1 SATSAAALAQ
11 GVETLPQRIQAHVD
25 NARIVAEWLQADPRI
40 EYVNWAGLPSHPHHD
55 RAEKYLPLG
64 PGSVF
69 GFGVRGG
76 RDVGQKFI
84 ESVELASHVANIG
97 DTKTLVIHPAST
109 THSQLTDDQ
118 LADAGVGAG
127 LVRLSVGIE
136 DVDDILYDLDRALS
150 LATKES
156 GS

>member
-1 SATSAAALAQ
+1 M
-11 GVETLPQRIQAHVD
+11 
-25 NARIVAEWLQADPRI
+25 VAEWLSADPRI
-40 EYVNWAGLPSHPHHD
+40 EYVNWAGLESHPHHE
-55 RAEKYLPLG
+55 RAQKYLPLG

-76 RDVGQKFI
+76 RPVGQRFI

-109 THSQLTDDQ
+109 THGQLSDTQ
-118 LADAGVGAG
+118 LEAAGVDAG

-136 DVDDILYDLDRALS
+136 DVDDIIYDLDRALT
-150 LATKES
+150 LATEGGAS
-156 GS
+156 